1 MSELKVRLEEEP
13 EKQKQPGF
21 WARHKRG
28 IIAGLGAAGG
38 AILTFVILAVL
49 GKDGK
54 DTLDC
59 AQEAWE
65 LKQFQDSVA
74 QDGDSFDGSG
84 L

>member
-1 MSELKVRLEEEP
+1 MSEKLQVRLEEKSEAA
-13 EKQKQPGF
+13 EKPSF

-38 AILTFVILAVL
+38 AIVTMVILAVL

-54 DTLDC
+54 DTIDC
-59 AQEAWE
+59 AREAWE
-65 LKQFQDSVA
+65 LKQFQDSV
-74 QDGDSFDGSG
+74 DGTFDGSE